1 MQYRSVAVHDFIRIY
16 IIDIY
21 IHLYIKYDID
31 MQMYM

>member
-16 IIDIY
+16 IIYIY
-21 IHLYIKYDID
+21 IHLYIKYD